1 MKHIVKLMAI
11 ATMVCSL
18 PANAGEPARAAT
30 QPGTS
35 VETSDLGTW
44 NLLGDPNMAINV
56 GVWNSNF
63 FVRDRQGNL
72 IQRFRARKNM
82 QVYNNVYYQIN
93 EYWYED
99 GSYKKVRFIGVPRKD
114 GGVETDSPDRTYF
127 KRLQRLYTSM
137 GPTIAIWTLRD
148 RRTGQDIGAEFVTTF
163 ENKRTATPHFY
174 EISEERRKQLGVQP
188 GDPPIGQDA
197 TTTIVE
203 KRAAPM
209 VTDQPLFVLTEA
221 EKKAL
226 MPIFHKAL

>member
-44 NLLGDPNMAINV
+44 NLLSDPNMAINV
-56 GVWNSNF
+56 GVWDSNF

-114 GGVETDSPDRTYF
+114 GGVETDFLRIAPISSAFSAFIPPWARPSRSGPCGIGAPDRI
-127 KRLQRLYTSM
+127 L
-137 GPTIAIWTLRD
+137 
-148 RRTGQDIGAEFVTTF
+148 
-163 ENKRTATPHFY
+163 
-174 EISEERRKQLGVQP
+174 VQN
-188 GDPPIGQDA
+188 
-197 TTTIVE
+197 
-203 KRAAPM
+203 
-209 VTDQPLFVLTEA
+209 L
-221 EKKAL
+221 
-226 MPIFHKAL
+226 